1 MIVIKKNRFIY
12 LDELPK
18 KYGIGAN
25 KNKLVIDWK
34 NSVGY
39 KVKFF
44 YNDIEGYIKIIGY
57 NIKSGKLNLEYNNK
71 IYSMDTYHFNNC
83 ELGKVL
89 NKYTNEFKIEIGQT
103 FKDDKRDII
112 ITDRKRGEDKHKY
125 YKYYCNKCGFDC
137 GKYYSSK
144 DKQYV
149 NEKFISEYNL
159 LKGQGCL
166 CCANQIVVKG
176 INDIATTHP
185 KMIQYFVNK
194 EDIYTHSYSSNEKIL
209 MKCPNCGY
217 IKKIKVYS
225 LLENNFACER
235 CGDGISYPNKFM
247 FALLEQLNINFET
260 EKQFKWCKYYN
271 TYKDKYCIGIYDFYI
286 PSKQLIIEMDG
297 AFHNKDNNMTGQTK
311 EESKF
316 IDDCKDKL
324 AEYNNLKVIR
334 IDCNYNNNDYRFDY
348 IKNNIIN
355 SELNKI
361 FNLNNIDWI
370 IIEKKCEKSKVKE
383 ICDFWRIHNN
393 VYNENI
399 TIEQICSLFKKNKN
413 IVKRYL
419 RKGNKFGWCD
429 Y

>member
-1 MIVIKKNRFIY
+1 MVIIKANKIIY
-12 LDELPK
+12 LENLPK

-34 NSVGY
+34 NSIGCN
-39 KVKFF
+39 VKFI
-44 YNDIEGYIKIIGY
+44 YDDIEGNIKIIGY
-57 NIKSGKLNLEYNNK
+57 DNKKIKIKYNDEVYNIIPE
-71 IYSMDTYHFNNC
+71 HFKKC
-83 ELGKVL
+83 ELGNII
-89 NKYTNEFKIEIGQT
+89 NKCTKKFKIEIGQT

-137 GKYYSSK
+137 GEYYYPRYK
-144 DKQYV
+144 KYV

-159 LKGQGCL
+159 LKGQGCA
-166 CCANQIVVKG
+166 CCSGDIVVKG

-370 IIEKKCEKSKVKE
+370 TIEKKCEKSKVKE

-413 IVKRYL
+413 TVKRYL